1 MKNNFKI
8 KGETLE
14 NVVEN
19 FKGSGV
25 ILHIGA
31 QSGFFFVGTAEEFEK
46 EIDDISAGFIP
57 VLEDKIKNAQDD
69 IRLVAQ
75 TTIRKN
81 YDEDISVF
89 STRLTSAATRLRTA
103 IKIIPEIKA
112 YIKKYTPIR
121 KRKVK
126 SFNKRIEENT
136 IAIVVEGIE
145 NGDYWDRTEWDSA
158 ESHLPGKYKIGHEK
172 TVA

>member
-1 MKNNFKI
+1 MNMGFKI
-8 KGETLE
+8 KGEALE

-19 FKGSGV
+19 FKGSDI

-46 EIDDISAGFIP
+46 EIDDISDGFIP
-57 VLEDKIKNAQDD
+57 VLEDKIRNAQRD
-69 IRLVAQ
+69 IELVSK
-75 TTIRKN
+75 TTIRK
-81 YDEDISVF
+81 DFEEDVETF
-89 STRLTSAATRLRTA
+89 STRLTNAAARLRTA
-103 IKIIPEIKA
+103 LKLIPETRA
-112 YIKKYTPIR
+112 YIKNYTPIR

-136 IAIVVEGIE
+136 VAIVVEGIE

-158 ESHLPGKYKIGHEK
+158 ESHLPGKYKIGHEE
-172 TVA
+172 TAA

>member
-1 MKNNFKI
+1 MKNNFKT
-8 KGETLE
+8 KGEVLE

-19 FKGSGV
+19 FKGSDI

-46 EIDDISAGFIP
+46 EIDDISDGFVP
-57 VLEDKIKNAQDD
+57 VLEDKIKNAQRD
-69 IRLVAQ
+69 IELVSNA
-75 TTIRKN
+75 TICKN
-81 YDEDISVF
+81 FEEDIETF
-89 STRLTSAATRLRTA
+89 STRLTNAAAKLRTA
-103 IKIIPEIKA
+103 IKIIPETRA
-112 YIKKYTPIR
+112 YIESYTPMR

-136 IAIVVEGIE
+136 VAIVVEGIE

-158 ESHLPGKYKIGHEK
+158 ESHLPGKFKIAHDF
-172 TVA
+172 AA

>member
-1 MKNNFKI
+1 MKNNFKT
-8 KGETLE
+8 KGEVLE

-19 FKGSGV
+19 FKGSDI

-46 EIDDISAGFIP
+46 EIDDISDGFIP
-57 VLEDKIKNAQDD
+57 VLEDKIRNAQCD
-69 IRLVAQ
+69 IELVSKA
-75 TTIRKN
+75 TLCKRD
-81 YDEDISVF
+81 DEDIEIF
-89 STRLTSAATRLRTA
+89 STRLTNAAAKLRAA
-103 IKIIPEIKA
+103 IRSIPETEA
-112 YIKKYTPIR
+112 YIKSYTPIR

-136 IAIVVEGIE
+136 VAIIVEGIE

-158 ESHLPGKYKIGHEK
+158 ESHLPGKFKIAHDF
-172 TVA
+172 AA